1 MNTFNLR
8 YFRERN
14 EITQKEMSDIL
25 NISRSTYAG
34 YENCIDN
41 IPITKLNDLC
51 EYFKISIDFLSG
63 LSNTNN
69 FISKK
74 NLDPKEIGKRLDDF
88 FNKNNITKTEIAN
101 LLNTS
106 PQTIV
111 HITKGRNF
119 IQSLFLYE
127 ICKKYNVSMDYFLG
141 KTDKLK

>member
-88 FNKNNITKTEIAN
+88 LI
-101 LLNTS
+101 
-106 PQTIV
+106 
-111 HITKGRNF
+111 
-119 IQSLFLYE
+119 
-127 ICKKYNVSMDYFLG
+127 KKI
-141 KTDKLK
+141 